1 MARSANGARSDAA
14 ADGGGSLKRRSARL
28 LYLLAP
34 GIGIKRWALLGSIGV
49 GICAIGLAYWVR
61 RLGGI
66 YFSDFLPWYLE
77 GVLLMSAGGFC
88 ILAAMFGFHRTLSPL
103 IFRDRSLGA
112 LSDALHS
119 RRSAGKGP
127 RIVAI
132 GGGTG
137 LSTLLRGLKSRTNNL
152 TAIVTV
158 ADDGGSS
165 GRLRRELGVLPPGDL
180 RNCILAM
187 ADDESLL
194 AELLQYR
201 FDKGGDLDGHSFG
214 NLFIAAMTDVTGSFD
229 QALIETSRA
238 LAVRG
243 RAIPV
248 TSSSVRL
255 SAHLEDGRMVH
266 GESSLRNS
274 GGRVERLVI
283 SPADIRA
290 HPMAIRAIGEADMII
305 MGPGSL
311 YTSVISNLLVPGVA
325 EAIEA
330 SSAVRVYVCNIA
342 AERGETDGYTV
353 ADHVAALRRHTS
365 EGIADCVLANDAP
378 ALLDD
383 RFESDEAVSI
393 GDAPAPNIRTILR
406 DLVDES
412 HPTRHDS
419 DKLADAAMDILDMGQ
434 DMDQDIQQDADA
446 AAGDAILELPA
457 ASASANGA
465 AASRNGTA
473 AAGEAK
479 AAASGEPRGRI
490 SE

>member
-1 MARSANGARSDAA
+1 MARSANGSER
-14 ADGGGSLKRRSARL
+14 GGGSFTERSAR
-28 LYLLAP
+28 YLLLLTP

-66 YFSDFLPWYLE
+66 YFMDFLPWYLE
-77 GVLLMSAGGFC
+77 GVLIMSVGGAC

-103 IFRDRSLGA
+103 VFRDRSIGA
-112 LSDALHS
+112 LTDALHS
-119 RRSAGKGP
+119 RRAAGKGP
-127 RIVAI
+127 RVVAI

-137 LSTLLRGLKSRTNNL
+137 LASLLRGLKSRTDNL

-165 GRLRRELGVLPPGDL
+165 GRLRRELAILPPGDL

-194 AELLQYR
+194 AELFQYR
-201 FDKGGDLDGHSFG
+201 FDKEGDLRGHSFG

-229 QALIETSRA
+229 RALIETSRA

-248 TSSSVRL
+248 TSASARL

-274 GGRVERLVI
+274 GGRVKRLVI
-283 SPADIRA
+283 SPANARA
-290 HPMAIRAIGEADMII
+290 NPLAVRAISEADMIV

-325 EAIEA
+325 EAIEE
-330 SSAVRVYVCNIA
+330 SSAVKVYVCNIA
-342 AERGETDGYTV
+342 TERGETEGYTV
-353 ADHVAALRRHTS
+353 AEHLAALRRHTS
-365 EGIADCVLANDAP
+365 DRIADYVLANSAP
-378 ALLDD
+378 AALDD
-383 RFESDEAVSI
+383 RFESDEAVAHD
-393 GDAPAPNIRTILR
+393 GAEPDGAQILLY

-419 DKLADAAMDILDMGQ
+419 DKLADAAMKILDMG
-434 DMDQDIQQDADA
+434 DSDAT
-446 AAGDAILELPA
+446 ILEWRPGA
-457 ASASANGA
+457 GAGANGA
-465 AASRNGTA
+465 NGAGANGTA
-473 AAGEAK
+473 AAAGESSPPAVRRE
-479 AAASGEPRGRI
+479 ARERI
-490 SE
+490 TK

>member
-1 MARSANGARSDAA
+1 MARSANGANGSER
-14 ADGGGSLKRRSARL
+14 GGGSFTERSAR
-28 LYLLAP
+28 YLLLLTP
-34 GIGIKRWALLGSIGV
+34 GIGVKRWALLGSIGV

-66 YFSDFLPWYLE
+66 YFMDFLPWYLE
-77 GVLLMSAGGFC
+77 GVLIMSVGGAC

-103 IFRDRSLGA
+103 VFRDRSIGA
-112 LSDALHS
+112 LTDALHS
-119 RRSAGKGP
+119 RRAAGKGP
-127 RIVAI
+127 RVVAI

-137 LSTLLRGLKSRTNNL
+137 LASLLRGLKSRTDNL

-165 GRLRRELGVLPPGDL
+165 GRLRRELAILPPGDL

-194 AELLQYR
+194 AELFQYR
-201 FDKGGDLDGHSFG
+201 FDKEGDLRGHSFG

-229 QALIETSRA
+229 RALVETSRA

-248 TSSSVRL
+248 TSANARL

-274 GGRVERLVI
+274 GGRVKRLVI
-283 SPADIRA
+283 SPANARA
-290 HPMAIRAIGEADMII
+290 NPLAVRAISEADMIV

-325 EAIEA
+325 EAIEE
-330 SSAVRVYVCNIA
+330 SSAVKVYVCNIA
-342 AERGETDGYTV
+342 TERGETEGYTV
-353 ADHVAALRRHTS
+353 AEHLAALRRHTS
-365 EGIADCVLANDAP
+365 DRIADYVLANSAP
-378 ALLDD
+378 AALDD
-383 RFESDEAVSI
+383 RFESDEAVAHD
-393 GDAPAPNIRTILR
+393 GAEPDGAQILLY

-419 DKLADAAMDILDMGQ
+419 DKLADAAMKILDMG
-434 DMDQDIQQDADA
+434 DSDAT
-446 AAGDAILELPA
+446 ILEWRPGA
-457 ASASANGA
+457 GASANGA
-465 AASRNGTA
+465 GANGTA
-473 AAGEAK
+473 AAAGESSPP
-479 AAASGEPRGRI
+479 AARREARERI
-490 SE
+490 TK

>member
-1 MARSANGARSDAA
+1 MARGANGAGLDSAA

-34 GIGIKRWALLGSIGV
+34 GIGVKRWALLGSIGV
-49 GICAIGLAYWVR
+49 AICAIGLAYWVR

-66 YFSDFLPWYLE
+66 YFADFLPWYLE

-88 ILAAMFGFHRTLSPL
+88 IIAAMYGFHRTLSPL
-103 IFRDRSLGA
+103 IFRDRSIGA
-112 LSDALHS
+112 LSDALRV
-119 RRSAGKGP
+119 RRSVGNGP

-137 LSTLLRGLKSRTNNL
+137 LSTLLRGLKSRTDNL

-194 AELLQYR
+194 AELFQYR

-248 TSSSVRL
+248 TTASVRL
-255 SAHLEDGRMVH
+255 SAHLADGRMVH
-266 GESSLRNS
+266 GESSLRKS

-283 SPADIRA
+283 SPANVRA
-290 HPMAIRAIGEADMII
+290 HPMAIRAIEEADMIV

-325 EAIEA
+325 QAIEA

-342 AERGETDGYTV
+342 TERGETDGYTV
-353 ADHVAALRRHTS
+353 AEHVAALRRHTS

-383 RFESDEAVSI
+383 RFESDEAVSN
-393 GDAPAPNIRTILR
+393 GGAPAPNIRTILR

-419 DKLADAAMDILDMGQ
+419 DKLADAAMDILDMGL
-434 DMDQDIQQDADA
+434 DAEMDADA
-446 AAGDAILELPA
+446 PAGDAILSLPTTKAAKGA
-457 ASASANGA
+457 ASGNGTGTT
-465 AASRNGTA
+465 GTA
-473 AAGEAK
+473 AGK
-479 AAASGEPRGRI
+479 AAASGETRGRI